1 MNNQY
6 KIEQQKTVFNGY
18 FQIVKYWLKTTLFQG
33 GWSEPFT
40 REVFERGHAIG
51 VVPYDKANN
60 KLLLVEQFRPGAI
73 STEFDPW
80 VIEPIAGII
89 EPGEQLDEVVR
100 REAME
105 EAGVKLNRVEQI
117 YHYLVSPGGT
127 SETLALYVA
136 PCDLGNYQNHQVY
149 GLQHEH
155 EDIKAHL
162 FSLQQ
167 AVEQVEQGKI
177 NNAMSIIAINWLE
190 KHWQKLT

>member
-6 KIEQQKTVFNGY
+6 QIEQQKTVFNGY
-18 FQIVKYWLKTTLFQG
+18 FQIVKYWLKTSLFRG
-33 GWSEPFT
+33 DWSESFT

-51 VVPYDKANN
+51 VVPYDKKNN

-73 STEFDPW
+73 TTPFDPW

-89 EPGEQLDEVVR
+89 EAGEKLEDVVR

-105 EAGVKLNRVEQI
+105 EAGIKLDKVQQI

-136 PCDLGNYQNHQVY
+136 PCDLSNYQNHQVY
-149 GLQHEH
+149 GLQHEQ
-155 EDIKAHL
+155 EDIKVHL

-167 AVEQVEQGKI
+167 AVAQVEQGKI

-190 KHWQKLT
+190 KHWQQLA